1 MLLPTLKARL
11 VHPSFLSLLNQYL
24 PRTPHL
30 YQVISHL
37 LVLLMQMQ
45 RLKSLCLNAPN
56 AAHLSR
62 LSSGKICPMMSLL
75 HLLTDHPIFIAPSQA
90 RCIPLPPCILSILF
104 YLFNGNMPLL
114 NSSHPKGEG
123 PYLFHSSYPRV

>member
-45 RLKSLCLNAPN
+45 RLKSLCLHAPN

-75 HLLTDHPIFIAPSQA
+75 HLLTDHPIFIAPSQS
-90 RCIPLPPCILSILF
+90 CYKLLSALKRVV
-104 YLFNGNMPLL
+104 
-114 NSSHPKGEG
+114 SHVLW
-123 PYLFHSSYPRV
+123 YSVLIAY